1 MPTAQPIQSIP
12 AINTCTVSEAHR
24 LLLADIERQRTDA
37 LRTARK
43 AAVSAPRESLAA
55 QPGPARMPVTIEDS
69 LRGHFLRSIRRRVE
83 AKKLADGMVRIPVD
97 DAKLLLE
104 IVELLDSDLRMAK
117 GETDRLRGLLVT
129 ASIIAQPMSVEA
141 QQVPAMIVADGAPFR
156 LLDPNNMHGACDG
169 FGGEDPIPR
178 PIGNL
183 GTWHDPDADEPPDH
197 R

>member
-1 MPTAQPIQSIP
+1 M
-12 AINTCTVSEAHR
+12 
-24 LLLADIERQRTDA
+24 RTGPSASGLPRDA
-37 LRTARK
+37 WIR
-43 AAVSAPRESLAA
+43 RESIAIRSGR
-55 QPGPARMPVTIEDS
+55 QRMPVTIEDS

-117 GETDRLRGLLVT
+117 GETARLRGLLVN

-141 QQVPAMIVADGAPFR
+141 SRVPAMIVADGAPF
-156 LLDPNNMHGACDG
+156 LLPDPDNMHGACDE
-169 FGGEDPIPR
+169 FGGEDAMPR

-183 GTWHDPDADEPPDH
+183 GQWHDPEADEPPDH